1 MGWDVKWD
9 MFRLPRPFPYRKH
22 NIISKNPFEVIQP
35 KKIIKRRKKISHLE
49 RTKIKQLAN
58 TTPLCLEALQRN
70 FQPQTILFSSL
81 LSDGVARSSPSTPK
95 RCLGHLVLPAT
106 LAAYPS
112 HIPLCRVL
120 AFAAFHHSPVPCA
133 QFIPNLHIPTHTG
146 SQPIRENSLHLGCIM
161 YLWKTVTFYHGK
173 L

>member
-1 MGWDVKWD
+1 MRHVRSQTAQAFSLQEAQHHLQKSLWS
-9 MFRLPRPFPYRKH
+9 H
-22 NIISKNPFEVIQP
+22 SI

-70 FQPQTILFSSL
+70 FLPQTILFSSL
-81 LSDGVARSSPSTPK
+81 LSDGVVRSSPSTPK
-95 RCLGHLVLPAT
+95 RCLGHLVFPVT

-120 AFAAFHHSPVPCA
+120 VFAAFHHSPVPCA
-133 QFIPNLHIPTHTG
+133 QFIPNLHIPTHTQVPSPSG
-146 SQPIRENSLHLGCIM
+146 R
-161 YLWKTVTFYHGK
+161 TVCTWAA
-173 L
+173 